1 MLELMTKFFIE
12 REPTGRTEKGRSID
26 SFGSELSTGSRN
38 AVKSDQPASNGD
50 KYLTSLTRPAT
61 AALTSRRGDCVV
73 HIVLPISFSI
83 TLIHPYWL
91 TGRKALSYLLTY
103 SLSLSASLCLA
114 FSSCTHPHPHSLHFC
129 VCLSLLQSF
138 CFCVFGSL
146 SLSPSFSVVSCLCLF
161 LSLCPY
167 FSVLWNCLLGALI
180 LIIPDTHLH
189 CT

>member
-26 SFGSELSTGSRN
+26 SFGSELSAGSRN
-38 AVKSDQPASNGD
+38 AMKSDQPASNGD
-50 KYLTSLTRPAT
+50 KYLTSLARPAT
-61 AALTSRRGDCVV
+61 AALTSRRGDCIV
-73 HIVLPISFSI
+73 HFVLPVSFSFI
-83 TLIHPYWL
+83 LIHPYWL

-103 SLSLSASLCLA
+103 SLFPSAS
-114 FSSCTHPHPHSLHFC
+114 HPYRLHFC

-138 CFCVFGSL
+138 CFCVFVSL
-146 SLSPSFSVVSCLCLF
+146 SLSRSFSVVSCLCLF
-161 LSLCPY
+161 LSLCPDL
-167 FSVLWNCLLGALI
+167 SVLWNCLLGALI